1 MMTMTKGKKLLL
13 LLGLLIGISWG
24 VYECKYYF
32 SYYSDLQTRPW
43 AYSRDTNAKLLV
55 GKWQGAFEDP
65 NGVSKTLEVE
75 IFEPVSEEERQK
87 KANKKSRRRG
97 GRENKR
103 AFDGTAT
110 VKSRLGQEEYEIYG
124 AVEKEDFHKLSF
136 NFRPQDEAKRILP
149 NFTLLEANSGN
160 WETDNLLLTLSFS
173 RQNADGSS
181 SSSSEGIVR
190 NGKIEWQ
197 ESKDDKK
204 ILASLKRMK
213 P

>member
-1 MMTMTKGKKLLL
+1 MTKGKKILLVL
-13 LLGLLIGISWG
+13 GGLLGLSWG

-43 AYSRDTNAKLLV
+43 AYSRDQNAKLLV
-55 GKWQGAFEDP
+55 GKWQGAFKDP
-65 NGVSKTLEVE
+65 NGVSKTLEIE

-87 KANKKSRRRG
+87 KAIKRARRRS

-103 AFDGTAT
+103 AFEGMAT

-149 NFTLLEANSGN
+149 NFTLLEANPGS

-181 SSSSEGIVR
+181 SSSSEGVVK

-197 ESKDDKK
+197 ESKDNQK
-204 ILASLKRMK
+204 IRVSLKRIK
-213 P
+213 L

>member
-1 MMTMTKGKKLLL
+1 MTKGKKILLVL
-13 LLGLLIGISWG
+13 GGLLGLSWG
-24 VYECKYYF
+24 IYECKYYF

-43 AYSRDTNAKLLV
+43 AYSRDQNAKLLV
-55 GKWQGAFEDP
+55 GKWQGAFKDP
-65 NGVSKTLEVE
+65 NGVSKTLEIE

-87 KANKKSRRRG
+87 KASRRTRRRG
-97 GRENKR
+97 RNENKR
-103 AFDGTAT
+103 AFEGMAT

-149 NFTLLEANSGN
+149 NFTLLEANPGS
-160 WETDNLLLTLSFS
+160 WETDNLLLTLGFS

-181 SSSSEGIVR
+181 SSSSEGVVK

-197 ESKDDKK
+197 ESKDNQK
-204 ILASLKRMK
+204 IRVSLKRIK
-213 P
+213 L